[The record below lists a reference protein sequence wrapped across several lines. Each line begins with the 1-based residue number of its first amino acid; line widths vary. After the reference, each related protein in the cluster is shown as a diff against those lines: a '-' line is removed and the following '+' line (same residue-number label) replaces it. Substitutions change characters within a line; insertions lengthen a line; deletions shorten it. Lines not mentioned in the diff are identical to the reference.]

1 MAKGFVCLIHLK
13 RIHIQ
18 RVETQE
24 SIGSTLTNPQ
34 DQDWGRRLP
43 KHFLKTGTCKQ
54 NNLIKSLLTLIK
66 NHEALAIFL
75 AKASASCS
83 KVPHR
88 HGRKKGIALTG
99 PHVG

>member
-1 MAKGFVCLIHLK
+1 MGFVCLIHLK

-24 SIGSTLTNPQ
+24 SIGSALTNPQ
-34 DQDWGRRLP
+34 DQDWGRRLS